1 MQCIPVIVH
10 FSLPDERE
18 NVTEDSGVH
27 TKSTSSSHSND
38 SEPESSQCVWSPV
51 PVNSHLMS
59 NRVITAQQ
67 WQSMSDL
74 RLTEAEIRSRR
85 TLAHIMDELMQT
97 ERDYVMS
104 LKLVAEKYIGEL
116 DREDVPQ
123 SLRGKRGVIF
133 GNVERIYNFHTNIFL
148 KELKECENQPFKI
161 SQCFLDHVSSLDYRM
176 CLCVRL
182 SCVERVYVCAYV
194 RWCVKQVFTDKLS
207 LNIQDVNGYC
217 LLLYS
222 H

>member
-1 MQCIPVIVH
+1 MLSFHVISHLTHLYYFLFYQFIIVL

-18 NVTEDSGVH
+18 NITEDSGIH
-27 TKSTSSSHSND
+27 TKSTSSSRSND
-38 SEPESSQCVWSPV
+38 SEPDPLDSVWSPV
-51 PVNSHLMS
+51 PVNSHLMG

-104 LKLVAEKYIGEL
+104 LKLVAEKYIPEL

-133 GNVERIYNFHTNIFL
+133 GNVERIYNFHANTFL
-148 KELKECENQPFKI
+148 EELNECENQPFKI
-161 SQCFLDHVSSLDYRM
+161 SQCFLDHVS
-176 CLCVRL
+176 
-182 SCVERVYVCAYV
+182 
-194 RWCVKQVFTDKLS
+194 
-207 LNIQDVNGYC
+207 
-217 LLLYS
+217 LLLQNS
-222 H
+222 ANLVPFLLC